1 MIKNFFK
8 KIIKKENPLIIE
20 KMEVD
25 FFISRSLDK
34 KKLRIVDIGAHH
46 GEFLDIFK
54 EYKYNQKYQIYSIEP
69 YKKNF
74 SIIEKKIKELPNNI
88 VAKAFNI
95 AISSDTYDKTF
106 FVGNQ
111 DTLISCEK
119 KWLKKFP
126 ENFSKKKKINFP
138 TYSFV
143 DFSGKFKFDLDKP
156 IDFLKIDTEGH
167 DFIVLKSVLQSKV
180 VINSIMIEF
189 DVKNKM
195 TVNEI
200 IKFLKIYKFKQ
211 IFIFCRTG
219 IYTHYIGP
227 IFNIDDF
234 TQLKKNFKFSSGNI
248 VAFRQGNIT

>member
-1 MIKNFFK
+1 MSLSIFFK
-8 KIIKKENPLIIE
+8 KIINTKNPLIIE

-25 FFISRSLDK
+25 FFVSRNLNK

-74 SIIEKKIKELPNNI
+74 SIIKRKIKELPSNI
-88 VAKAFNI
+88 TVKTFNI
-95 AISSDTYDKTF
+95 AISSQTDKKIF

-111 DTLISCEK
+111 DTLVSCDE

-126 ENFSKKKKINFP
+126 ENFKKKKEINFP

-143 DFSGKFKFDLDKP
+143 DFSSKFKFDLDKP

-180 VINSIMIEF
+180 LINSIMIEF

-200 IKFLKIYKFKQ
+200 IKYLKTYKFKH

-227 IFNIDDF
+227 IFNIENF
-234 TQLKKNFKFSSGNI
+234 TKIKKKYKFDSGNI
-248 VAFRQGNIT
+248 VAFR

>member
-1 MIKNFFK
+1 MSLSIFFK
-8 KIIKKENPLIIE
+8 KIINTKNPLIIE

-25 FFISRSLDK
+25 IFVSRNLNK

-54 EYKYNQKYQIYSIEP
+54 EYKYNQKYHIYSIEP

-74 SIIEKKIKELPNNI
+74 SIIEKKIKELPSNI
-88 VAKAFNI
+88 TAKAFNI
-95 AISSDTYDKTF
+95 AISSQTDNKIF
-106 FVGNQ
+106 FVGNH
-111 DTLISCEK
+111 DTLVSCDE

-126 ENFSKKKKINFP
+126 ENFKKKKKINFP

-143 DFSGKFKFDLDKP
+143 DFSSKFKFDLDKP

-180 VINSIMIEF
+180 LINSIMIEF
-189 DVKNKM
+189 DVKNKIV
-195 TVNEI
+195 VNQI
-200 IKFLKIYKFKQ
+200 IEFLKTYKFKH

-227 IFNIDDF
+227 IFNIENF
-234 TQLKKNFKFSSGNI
+234 TKIKKKYKFDSGNI
-248 VAFRQGNIT
+248 VAFR